1 MLLHCVSKCQ
11 KKWVE
16 LYPTIVSRAK
26 TIEVISSGMMG
37 SQSGTL
43 QLVRRVL
50 GPSRSIRVVRFC
62 RCYPSGF
69 ADCLLVA
76 DV

>member
-1 MLLHCVSKCQ
+1 MILFSKHIFSNVSKCQ

-43 QLVRRVL
+43 QLVMRVL
-50 GPSRSIRVVRFC
+50 GPCRSIRVVWFC
-62 RCYPSGF
+62 
-69 ADCLLVA
+69 
-76 DV
+76 